1 MCAIPLDVSEDCLL
15 DRWAYP
21 SNDDLLMSMLIS
33 EGVSESLQSC
43 YELVRDNDLPA
54 WEGLLLHRKR
64 LSELLGRKR
73 IPMERLGKIR
83 LGRLSLDEIFTT
95 GLPQEDADMYYYSS

>member
-33 EGVSESLQSC
+33 EGVSESLQSR
-43 YELVRDNDLPA
+43 YELVQDNDLSA
-54 WEGLLLHRKR
+54 RWGGRGGVGGLFFYAGNAFRN
-64 LSELLGRKR
+64 
-73 IPMERLGKIR
+73 
-83 LGRLSLDEIFTT
+83 
-95 GLPQEDADMYYYSS
+95 Y